1 MLKLQSGSDAMP
13 SKRQVKELFKDLYS
27 TQLDF
32 VIKIGLDEKKSVE
45 LQKSLILDLTKKQ
58 SVETF

>member
-1 MLKLQSGSDAMP
+1 MP

-32 VIKIGLDEKKSVE
+32 VIKIGLDEKKAVE
-45 LQKSLILDLTKKQ
+45 LQKSLLLDLTKKQ

>member
-1 MLKLQSGSDAMP
+1 MYQVLKLQSASDAMP

-32 VIKIGLDEKKSVE
+32 VIKIGLDEKKAAE
-45 LQKSLILDLTKKQ
+45 L
-58 SVETF
+58 